1 MTDKTTTGNVIS
13 LESTNL
19 FILLYRWRKPI
30 LYVSMAAAVISAVVS
45 LLLKERYKSMVV
57 LYAEQ
62 QHSFGAQLLEDV
74 QKEDLLTFGEE
85 EDAER
90 LLQVI
95 NSDQVRN
102 KIIEKY
108 QLWEVYDIKRD
119 QRGANTLIAK
129 EYQDN
134 VSAQLTKFGSVEVA
148 VLDEKPERARDMAN
162 DIALFADSVA
172 NRMRSERAM
181 TAFKYAEASLQT
193 TLTEVQVMEDSMKVL
208 QEMGVYS
215 YIDQIAALTEMYGT
229 AIAEGHPDR
238 AQQLKTQM
246 DFLSKYGTTYVNLE
260 TNLKEAY
267 EKLNVLRKRYDLM
280 KIDVSSNISVMRVVD
295 YASVADKKSFPIRWL
310 IVAMSTLSAFVFTF
324 IMLLIIDN
332 FKRLR
337 SEGRI

>member
-1 MTDKTTTGNVIS
+1 MKEPKSTESQTS
-13 LESTNL
+13 LESSNL
-19 FILLYRWRKPI
+19 FILLYQWRKPI
-30 LYVSMAAAVISAVVS
+30 ILVSITAAILSAVVS
-45 LLLKERYKSMVV
+45 LLMKERYKSAVV

-90 LLQVI
+90 LLQMI

-102 KIIEKY
+102 KVIEKY
-108 QLWEVYDIKRD
+108 ELWDVYEIQRD
-119 QRGANTLIAK
+119 QRGANTLIAR

-134 VSAQLTKFGSVEVA
+134 VSAELTKFGSVEVA

-181 TAFKYAEASLQT
+181 TAFKYAEASLQSA
-193 TLTEVQVMEDSMKVL
+193 LNEVQVMEDSMKVL

-215 YIDQIAALTEMYGT
+215 YLDQIAALTEMYGT

-238 AQQLKTQM
+238 AQQLKAQM

-280 KIDVSSNISVMRVVD
+280 KIDVESNIPVMRVVD
-295 YASVADKKSFPIRWL
+295 YASAADKKSFPIRWL

-324 IMLLIIDN
+324 ILLLIIDN

-337 SEGRI
+337 AEGRI

>member
-1 MTDKTTTGNVIS
+1 MTDKNVENSVIS

-19 FILLYRWRKPI
+19 FILLYKWRKPI
-30 LYVSMAAAVISAVVS
+30 IIVSVAAALISAVVS
-45 LLLKERYKSMVV
+45 LMMKERFRSTVV

-74 QKEDLLTFGEE
+74 QKEDILTFGEE

-102 KIIEKY
+102 KIIDKY
-108 QLWEVYDIKRD
+108 QLWEVYDIKKD
-119 QRGANTLIAK
+119 QRGANTLIAR

-134 VSAQLTKFGSVEVA
+134 VAAKLTKFGSVEVS

-162 DIALFADSVA
+162 DIAAFADSLA
-172 NRMRSERAM
+172 NKMRSDRAM
-181 TAFKYAEASLQT
+181 TAFKYAQGSLTNLQT
-193 TLTEVQVMEDSMKVL
+193 EVKVMEDSMQML
-208 QEMGVYS
+208 QQMGVYS

-229 AIAEGHPDR
+229 AIASGHPDR
-238 AQQLKTQM
+238 AQDLKNQM
-246 DFLSKYGTTYVNLE
+246 DFLSRYGTAYVKLE
-260 TNLKEAY
+260 VNLKEAY

-280 KIDVSSNISVMRVVD
+280 KIDVESNIPVMRIVD
-295 YASVADKKSFPIRWL
+295 YASAADKKSFPIRWL
-310 IVAMSTLSAFVFTF
+310 IVAMSTVSAFVFTF
-324 IMLLIIDN
+324 IMLLVLDN

-337 SEGRI
+337 AEGRI